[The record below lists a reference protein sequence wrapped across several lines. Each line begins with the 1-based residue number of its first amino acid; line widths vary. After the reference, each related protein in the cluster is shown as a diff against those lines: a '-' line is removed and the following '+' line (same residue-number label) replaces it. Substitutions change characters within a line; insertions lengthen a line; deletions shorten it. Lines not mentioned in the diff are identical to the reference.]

1 MQLEDA
7 SKWPVVLVVEDDELL
22 RWSKMIV
29 LQDSGYSVLEA
40 SDAGEALTT
49 LEQRADVRIIFTDVQ
64 MPGAIDGVR
73 LAHLVSQ
80 RWPLLKIIVTSGR
93 MRLHQD
99 DLPKGG
105 VYLMKPYSATELTT
119 AVYEVR
125 AGG

>member
-22 RWSKMIV
+22 RWSTMIV

>member
-7 SKWPVVLVVEDDELL
+7 GKWPVVLVVEDDELL
-22 RWSKMIV
+22 RWSAMIV
-29 LQDSGYSVLEA
+29 LEDSGYSVLEA

-93 MRLHQD
+93 MRLQQD

>member
-7 SKWPVVLVVEDDELL
+7 GKWPVVLVVEDDELL
-22 RWSKMIV
+22 RWSAMIV
-29 LQDSGYSVLEA
+29 LEDSGYSVLEA
-40 SDAGEALTT
+40 SDAGEALTA
-49 LEQRADVRIIFTDVQ
+49 LEQRADVRIIFTYVQ

>member
-7 SKWPVVLVVEDDELL
+7 GKWPVVLVVEDDELL
-22 RWSKMIV
+22 RWSAMIV
-29 LQDSGYSVLEA
+29 LEDSGYGVLEA
-40 SDAGEALTT
+40 ADAGEALAT

-80 RWPLLKIIVTSGR
+80 RWPLVKIIVTSGR
-93 MRLHQD
+93 MRLRQD
-99 DLPKGG
+99 DLPRGG

>member
-7 SKWPVVLVVEDDELL
+7 GKWPVVLVVEDDELL
-22 RWSKMIV
+22 RWSAMIV
-29 LQDSGYSVLEA
+29 LEDSGYSVLEA

-80 RWPLLKIIVTSGR
+80 RWPLLRIIVTSGR

>member
-7 SKWPVVLVVEDDELL
+7 GKWPVVLVVEDDELL
-22 RWSKMIV
+22 RWSAMIV
-29 LQDSGYSVLEA
+29 LEDSGYSVLEA
-40 SDAGEALTT
+40 SDAGEALTA

-93 MRLHQD
+93 MRLQQD

>member
-7 SKWPVVLVVEDDELL
+7 GKWPVVLVVEDDELL
-22 RWSKMIV
+22 RWGATIV
-29 LQDSGYSVLEA
+29 LEDSGYSVLEA
-40 SDAGEALTT
+40 SDAGEALTA
-49 LEQRADVRIIFTDVQ
+49 LEQREDVRIIFTDVQ

-80 RWPLLKIIVTSGR
+80 RWPLLKIIVTSGG

-105 VYLMKPYSATELTT
+105 VYLMKPYSATQLTT
-119 AVYEVR
+119 AVYEVS

>member
-7 SKWPVVLVVEDDELL
+7 GKWPVVLVVEDDELL
-22 RWSKMIV
+22 RWSAMIV
-29 LQDSGYSVLEA
+29 LEDSGYSVLEA
-40 SDAGEALTT
+40 SDAGEALTA
-49 LEQRADVRIIFTDVQ
+49 LEQWADVRIMFTDAQ

-80 RWPLLKIIVTSGR
+80 RWPLLRIIVTSGR

>member
-7 SKWPVVLVVEDDELL
+7 GKWPVVLVVEDDELL
-22 RWSKMIV
+22 RWSAMIV
-29 LQDSGYSVLEA
+29 LEDSGYSVLEA
-40 SDAGEALTT
+40 SDAGEALTA

-80 RWPLLKIIVTSGR
+80 RWPLLRIIVTSGR

>member
-1 MQLEDA
+1 M
-7 SKWPVVLVVEDDELL
+7 LVVEDDELL
-22 RWSKMIV
+22 RWSTMIV